1 MQVTTALGPV
11 TVLSVSGSIDSATYF
26 DLLKEAEGLIK
37 AGHANLVLDLSAV
50 DFVSS
55 GGLVALQTIAIRS
68 AAHEGTM
75 VLCCVAQQVSN
86 VLSTTG
92 FDKMLNIFPDLA
104 AAKASFD

>member
-1 MQVTTALGPV
+1 MQVTTVLGPV

-26 DLLKEAEGLIK
+26 DLLREAEGLIK

-68 AAHEGTM
+68 AAHEGKM
-75 VLCCVAQQVSN
+75 ALCCVGEQVLK

-104 AAKASFD
+104 VAKASFD